1 LLAVAL
7 PITIGLGTN
16 EIVTVTQQA
25 TEIGVGL
32 LVVFALA
39 KLLALSGA
47 LSFGLIGGPIF
58 PLLFVGS
65 TLGSAIT
72 LLFPQ
77 LPVGL
82 AVGCMMVA
90 VPAAIVPIPL
100 ALGVIVIAIIG
111 LSPTN
116 ALPVIMAALI
126 SFAVSKGL
134 VLSGGGKKKP
144 EGGNSKNEQ
153 ASS

>member
-1 LLAVAL
+1 
-7 PITIGLGTN
+7 
-16 EIVTVTQQA
+16 
-25 TEIGVGL
+25 
-32 LVVFALA
+32 LA

-47 LSFGLIGGPIF
+47 LSFGFIGGPIF

-65 TLGSAIT
+65 TMGTAIH

-77 LPVGL
+77 LPLGL

-100 ALGVIVIAIIG
+100 ALGVLGIAIIG

-116 ALPVIMAALI
+116 ALPVILASLI
-126 SFAVSKGL
+126 AHATVLGLGLMGGRVKKVSSGKGGQQAD
-134 VLSGGGKKKP
+134 VP
-144 EGGNSKNEQ
+144 EHMG
-153 ASS
+153 